1 MIKINLIAQPK
12 KFKIPVVLG
21 LDIRMFNFKML
32 FVVGLISFTPE
43 VLQKFYFEIELA
55 KINTKISFYKKE
67 LSKYNKI
74 LKKNRLLKKKIEA
87 FTIQA
92 DKLKERERQ
101 VLEVIKQRTNPF
113 KVLVKLA
120 ESLPIKVWTSRIKL
134 DRDAITVNG
143 LATSY
148 KSIGEFIDT
157 LNDSIYFSKTIRL
170 KKTESITKKVNRDE
184 FRVEKFEIVGKILRF
199 D

>member
-1 MIKINLIAQPK
+1 MIKTNLIAQPK
-12 KFKIPVVLG
+12 KFKVPVIFG

-32 FVVGLISFTPE
+32 FIVWIISYSPE
-43 VLQKFYFEIELA
+43 LLQKFYFSVELDKLNN
-55 KINTKISFYKKE
+55 KIIFHKKE
-67 LSKYNKI
+67 LGKYNKI
-74 LKKNRLLKKKIEA
+74 LKKNRQLKKKIEA
-87 FTIQA
+87 FTMQA
-92 DKLKERERQ
+92 NKLKERENQ
-101 VLEVIKQRTNPF
+101 VLEIIKQRTNPF

-120 ESLPIKVWTSRIKL
+120 ESLPAKVWTSSIKL
-134 DRDAITVNG
+134 NGDAITIDG

-170 KKTESITKKVNRDE
+170 KKTESITQTVNKDE
-184 FRVEKFEIVGKILRF
+184 FRVEKFEVTGKIMRF